1 MLAARAAVRCAL
13 VATALTALFAVAPA
27 AAATNTVTETA
38 TLGPVSATAAY
49 RSTPSS
55 LIAPYSDVT
64 LTITRSGTT
73 LYSAAADST
82 FCGTECWPDHPGG
95 PPFLHVVDL
104 DGDGQT
110 EVVLDLYSG
119 GAHCCSL
126 DEIYSIDPT
135 TGAVSQAEH
144 VWGDPEGRLEDLSHD
159 GRLEFVSADDR
170 FAYTFDAYA
179 FSALPIEIER
189 FVGGAFIDV
198 TDDYPALIA
207 SDANRWYADYRQGI
221 GAREGLGFLAA
232 WAADEDRL
240 GHPGLVARVLARENR
255 LGHLRS
261 DGPPWK
267 GGRAYVKE
275 LQRFLIKAGYR

>member
-73 LYSAAADST
+73 YSVAADST
-82 FCGTECWPDHPGG
+82 RPRHRVLAG
-95 PPFLHVVDL
+95 PPRMLHVVDL

-110 EVVLDLYSG
+110 EVVLDLYS
-119 GAHCCSL
+119 AAPTAAL
-126 DEIYSIDPT
+126 VDEIYSIDPT

-144 VWGDPEGRLEDLSHD
+144 VWGDPEGRPGGPLRRRAT
-159 GRLEFVSADDR
+159 GVVSADDS

-179 FSALPIEIER
+179 FSALPIE
-189 FVGGAFIDV
+189 
-198 TDDYPALIA
+198 YPAL
-207 SDANRWYADYRQGI
+207 RR
-221 GAREGLGFLAA
+221 R
-232 WAADEDRL
+232 RL
-240 GHPGLVARVLARENR
+240 HWGHG
-255 LGHLRS
+255 
-261 DGPPWK
+261 
-267 GGRAYVKE
+267 
-275 LQRFLIKAGYR
+275 